1 MKKEIQLKRLAA
13 TATIAAATNLTIYL
27 VGYLAGADYQVNAG
41 VSMQVQ
47 WFMVALATFSPL
59 MIAGVVT
66 KAISAKRSGFQ
77 TFASWAGLTVAT
89 LSIASVFT
97 AAQDTATI
105 VALALMHVVGGSAW
119 FIATKK

>member
-1 MKKEIQLKRLAA
+1 
-13 TATIAAATNLTIYL
+13 
-27 VGYLAGADYQVNAG
+27 
-41 VSMQVQ
+41 MQVQ